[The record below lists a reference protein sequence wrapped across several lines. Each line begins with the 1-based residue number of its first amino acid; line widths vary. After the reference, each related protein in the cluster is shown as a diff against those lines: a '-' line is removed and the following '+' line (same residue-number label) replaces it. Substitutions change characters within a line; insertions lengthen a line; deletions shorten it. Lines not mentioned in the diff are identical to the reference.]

1 MLQPRSITS
10 MFNYPRVPQCRV
22 LLNYLQRYFFCFS
35 CAAWTMMWQP
45 LEQMVATTRGKLRFS
60 IREEMVNS
68 EAVPLTPTDLLLQAI
83 SQGLAPNRRQLC
95 WKFAWFCQGKLC
107 LSRAWLMLEPW
118 PEAPMGVSILP
129 CGVPCFLPGS
139 WTPEAYYIA
148 SSIVLMNYSHFSVR
162 CSYPFASR
170 SWSTALKPWRW
181 VVVRRGRWL
190 SLNLP
195 VWLGCSVI
203 MPVRH
208 WRCPDPRKMTRFN
221 HEAECTTCSW

>member
-1 MLQPRSITS
+1 MVLVHAATQKHHFHVQLPKSTT
-10 MFNYPRVPQCRV
+10 MPGAPQLPSAV
-22 LLNYLQRYFFCFS
+22 LLLFLMCS
-35 CAAWTMMWQP
+35 LDHDVAAF
-45 LEQMVATTRGKLRFS
+45 RGKWWRPQ
-60 IREEMVNS
+60 E
-68 EAVPLTPTDLLLQAI
+68 AI
-83 SQGLAPNRRQLC
+83 SQGLAPNRRQIC

-129 CGVPCFLPGS
+129 CGFPCFLPGS